1 MDVRIGIKDNARDIS
16 FQSGLSAKDLTAK
29 VTKAIEAKEAV
40 LELTDD
46 KGSTATS
53 ACGCAQLLQGGGHK
67 ESHGRGRHQ
76 RDILRATCDR

>member
-16 FQSGLSAKDLTAK
+16 CQSGLSAKDLTAK

-46 KGSTATS
+46 KGSIVLVPTS
-53 ACGCAQLLQGGGHK
+53 SIAYVEIGAEEARRVGFL
-67 ESHGRGRHQ
+67 
-76 RDILRATCDR
+76 A

>member
-46 KGSTATS
+46 KGSIVLVPTS
-53 ACGCAQLLQGGGHK
+53 SIAYVEIGAEEARRVGYL
-67 ESHGRGRHQ
+67 
-76 RDILRATCDR
+76 A